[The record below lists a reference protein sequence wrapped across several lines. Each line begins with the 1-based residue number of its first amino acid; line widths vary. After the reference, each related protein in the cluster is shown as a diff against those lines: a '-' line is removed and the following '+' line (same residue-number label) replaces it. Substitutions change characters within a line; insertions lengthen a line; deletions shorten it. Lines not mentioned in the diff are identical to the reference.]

1 MLALTYAP
9 ECEWESVYLAP
20 YARIAT
26 LF

>member
-1 MLALTYAP
+1 MLALTYDP
-9 ECEWESVYLAP
+9 VCERESVYLAP